1 MAGFI
6 ATIVTSRDARANDIP
21 DADALA
27 NLEDNMRFSLV
38 CLIAV
43 FVMPL
48 PNAVAS
54 PFDFIEEIEQRG
66 GGGMG
71 GGGGGFGSKGG
82 RCASF
87 AKANRCKPR
96 FDSRVRSCVCT

>member
-1 MAGFI
+1 
-6 ATIVTSRDARANDIP
+6 
-21 DADALA
+21 
-27 NLEDNMRFSLV
+27 MRFSLV

-43 FVMPL
+43 LVIQL
-48 PNAVAS
+48 PIAVAS
-54 PFDFIEEIEQRG
+54 PLDFGEEVQQRG
-66 GGGMG
+66 GG

-96 FDSRVRSCVCT
+96 FDPRVRSCVCT